1 MDGEPTLPARIDRFE
16 KFRFRTLRQIEKD
29 FALSGFRL
37 DLEDTL
43 TSYEA
48 VVNRLSRWMEDR
60 EMLRHSNLPTLL
72 YHLDLRF
79 DGAISNEST
88 PYIAL
93 AQGILL
99 KCAEKVYRRDSS
111 V

>member
-1 MDGEPTLPARIDRFE
+1 MDSESTLPARIDRFE
-16 KFRFRTLRQIEKD
+16 KFRFQTLRQIEKD

-37 DLEDTL
+37 ELEATL
-43 TSYEA
+43 TNYEA

-72 YHLDLRF
+72 YHLDLKIN
-79 DGAISNEST
+79 DGTLHESP
-88 PYIAL
+88 PYHAL
-93 AQGILL
+93 AQRILL
-99 KCAEKVYRRDSS
+99 KCAEKVHRRNHS